1 MEIENEKWN
10 CWHLFKDESVTCTA
24 TELLHHVS
32 FLKNFKEKYLG
43 KNSPQN
49 WFIMFKLY
57 NRENYIFRSPH
68 LVIHSKNQ
76 NDRVY

>member
-32 FLKNFKEKYLG
+32 FLEIENFKRKRSG
-43 KNSPQN
+43 KKEA
-49 WFIMFKLY
+49 IAKTGLY
-57 NRENYIFRSPH
+57 C
-68 LVIHSKNQ
+68 
-76 NDRVY
+76 

>member
-32 FLKNFKEKYLG
+32 FLEIENFKRKDLEK
-43 KNSPQN
+43 KKQSP
-49 WFIMFKLY
+49 KLVY
-57 NRENYIFRSPH
+57 IVENYNFRFPH
-68 LVIHSKNQ
+68 LVIHSRNP